1 MDPSHDEDNTV
12 ELGGGR
18 WYSTE
23 ELANLL
29 GVDTSSVRRWRTSRP
44 VQGPPFVKLS
54 SRVTVYNAQD
64 VERWLLT
71 RRVDPGR
78 APDDCRYSPGRR
90 VLVS

>member
-1 MDPSHDEDNTV
+1 MDPTPDENNAV
-12 ELGGGR
+12 ELLGGR

-29 GVDTSSVRRWRTSRP
+29 GVDASSIRRWRTSRP

-54 SRVTVYNAQD
+54 SRVTVYSARD
-64 VERWLLT
+64 VEQWLYT

-78 APDDCRYSPGRR
+78 AA
-90 VLVS
+90 

>member
-1 MDPSHDEDNTV
+1 MDPSHDVDNV
-12 ELGGGR
+12 ADLLGGR

-29 GVDTSSVRRWRTSRP
+29 GVDASSIRRWRTSRP

-54 SRVTVYNAQD
+54 SRVTLYNARD
-64 VERWLLT
+64 VERWLHT

-78 APDDCRYSPGRR
+78 AA
-90 VLVS
+90 